1 MIFHSIRW
9 RLQIW
14 YGVILVAVL
23 TGFGVTAYQLER
35 GRQIRNLDSE
45 LGRKLGVLSS
55 ALAESRPRPGPGLDG
70 PPLDG
75 PPPRRGDLIQ
85 PDGEFDPPD
94 RTRPPRSFRLSPM
107 MSASLDEG
115 MANGFY
121 YSIWRRD
128 GSQLWQSTNCPISMK
143 LPVGQGPGQH
153 PAQFREE
160 FREILMV
167 TPPGEIMLAGKSI
180 ARERAD
186 LRRLGWSLS
195 GVGAAVLLFGLA
207 GGWWL
212 ASKVIQPIKDIS
224 ATATRISAGDLSQ
237 RIGTN
242 ETESELSRLASIL
255 NSTFAR
261 LEAAFARQRQFT
273 SDASHELRTPVSVI
287 LTQIQTTLKS
297 DRSAA
302 DYKETL
308 VACQRAAQRMK
319 NLIESLLALARMDAG
334 QETFDTTPFDLGKTT
349 GECVELVRPLAEARR
364 ISIGLELIPL
374 QCVGDSHRL
383 AQVITNLLTNA
394 INYNREGGNI
404 RVSAQALNGHALVS
418 VADDGPGISNEHL
431 PRIFDRFYRV
441 DGARTAAQGRTGLG
455 LAISREIVEAHAG
468 TIEAESEP
476 GNGATFKIRL
486 PLAK

>member
-14 YGVILVAVL
+14 YGVILVVVL
-23 TGFGVTAYQLER
+23 AGFGVTAYQLER
-35 GRQIRNLDSE
+35 GRQFRNLDSE
-45 LGRKLGVLSS
+45 LGSRLGNLSS
-55 ALAESRPRPGPGLDG
+55 VLANTRPRPGPDG

-75 PPPRRGDLIQ
+75 PPPRRDLLD
-85 PDGEFDPPD
+85 PGRERGPMGENQLP
-94 RTRPPRSFRLSPM
+94 PPRQLRLSPM
-107 MSASLDEG
+107 TLALLDEG
-115 MANGFY
+115 MARGYY

-128 GSQLWQSTNCPISMK
+128 GSQLWQSTNCPPSTTVP
-143 LPVGQGPGQH
+143 LGQSVGQH
-153 PAQFREE
+153 PPRMRGE
-160 FREILMV
+160 FREILTV

-180 ARERAD
+180 AREQSD
-186 LRRLGWSLS
+186 LKRFEWSLA
-195 GVGAAVLLFGLA
+195 GVGSAVLLFGLA

-212 ASKVIQPIKDIS
+212 ASRAIRPIDDIS
-224 ATATRISAGDLSQ
+224 ATASRISAGDLSQ
-237 RIGTN
+237 RINAN
-242 ETESELSRLASIL
+242 ETENELSRLAAVL

-261 LEAAFARQRQFT
+261 LEAAFSRQRQFT

-308 VACQRAAQRMK
+308 AACQRAAQRMR

-334 QETFDTTPFDLGKTT
+334 QENFETTPFDLGKTT
-349 GECVELVRPLAEARR
+349 GECVELVRPLAEARQ
-364 ISIGLELIPL
+364 ISLTSELAPL

-394 INYNREGGNI
+394 INYNHEGGNI
-404 RVSAQALNGHALVS
+404 RVSAQASNSHALVS
-418 VADDGPGISNEHL
+418 VADDGPGISREHL

-455 LAISREIVEAHAG
+455 LAISKAIVEAHAG
-468 TIEAESEP
+468 TIEAESEL
-476 GNGATFKIRL
+476 GNGTKFSIRL